1 MRTPR
6 LFGLAGPLLAL
17 VVLLVAQCNVAK
29 ADVHDESEAARADVV
44 DHHQVPME
52 DLWTSYD
59 QQNMSSEC
67 CFST

>member
-1 MRTPR
+1 MRTLR

-17 VVLLVAQCNVAK
+17 VVLLVSQANVAK
-29 ADVHDESEAARADVV
+29 AEIHDEAERARGDMVG
-44 DHHQVPME
+44 HQQVPME